1 MIARRVLWSR
11 GRQLCRLG
19 PRVVLIREE
28 RGDGGE
34 RSNIGEAVFFG
45 GVGVVETVC
54 APVGAD
60 Y

>member
-1 MIARRVLWSR
+1 MIVRRVLGSR
-11 GRQLCRLG
+11 GRQLCRLE
-19 PRVVLIREE
+19 PRVVLIKEK

-34 RSNIGEAVFFG
+34 RSNVGEAVFFG

-54 APVGAD
+54 TPVGAD